1 LVFSQ
6 KIKNHFGNDIH
17 LLELLKGGGATFL
30 MKIFGMGF
38 GYLLAI
44 LITNNY
50 GAQFFGQYVTAL
62 LVLEILSI
70 VSRLGVDTS
79 VIRLLSSFVVKNET
93 AKIHK
98 LYLRSS
104 LILLLSSSIFALF
117 TFLFSDDI
125 AQLLNA
131 SSSHLKLISYVVVP
145 IVLYYLNAQSLR
157 GLKKIAAFSF
167 LNNVALVLGTLILVL
182 TGDAI
187 FNSQK
192 LPVFAYVSS
201 VVLMTILSFF
211 LWYKYSR
218 HYKLDLDEKIISSKE
233 LVKMSIPL
241 LLGQS
246 MMLIMGKIDVLMLG
260 AIIDQE
266 SVGIYNAALKVSMLA
281 YVGLMA
287 INSIAAPKFA
297 ELNESGNF
305 KALKSLV
312 QKSTKTIFWI
322 TFPVVLIFALFPSQI
337 LSIFGEEFKIAS
349 YSLIILSIGKMFSAI
364 CGSVGTLLQMSGN
377 QKYFQNVLIAAAIL
391 NVALNNIL
399 IPNYQLLGAAIA
411 SLVSNV
417 FWNILMVIYIK
428 RKFGFYTIYL
438 PFLTR

>member
-1 LVFSQ
+1 
-6 KIKNHFGNDIH
+6 
-17 LLELLKGGGATFL
+17 

-218 HYKLDLDEKIISSKE
+218 HYKL
-233 LVKMSIPL
+233 
-241 LLGQS
+241 
-246 MMLIMGKIDVLMLG
+246 VLF
-260 AIIDQE
+260 
-266 SVGIYNAALKVSMLA
+266 SPTYN
-281 YVGLMA
+281 
-287 INSIAAPKFA
+287 
-297 ELNESGNF
+297 
-305 KALKSLV
+305 SL
-312 QKSTKTIFWI
+312 S
-322 TFPVVLIFALFPSQI
+322 
-337 LSIFGEEFKIAS
+337 
-349 YSLIILSIGKMFSAI
+349 
-364 CGSVGTLLQMSGN
+364 
-377 QKYFQNVLIAAAIL
+377 
-391 NVALNNIL
+391 
-399 IPNYQLLGAAIA
+399 
-411 SLVSNV
+411 
-417 FWNILMVIYIK
+417 
-428 RKFGFYTIYL
+428 
-438 PFLTR
+438 